1 MEFTKDP
8 AEQTTAITD
17 IILALAAFG
26 GSLTL
31 CWSLTDSS
39 GWWKTAIWASAFGL
53 MGIAAALGAVA
64 HGVVLAQ
71 SRHNRIW
78 RLLNMALAL
87 TVSLFAAGVV
97 YDLWGRA
104 AALKALPILLMAGLG
119 FFAATLRYP
128 GIFFI
133 FIVYEGLALAFA
145 MVAYGYLAFQGSL
158 DGAALMAAGIAVS
171 ILAAGIQAVGS
182 ISIRVIWQFDHNG
195 IYHIVQTAGLIL
207 LLMGLRES
215 LLE

>member
-31 CWSLTDSS
+31 YWSLTDTG
-39 GWWKTAIWASAFGL
+39 GWWKTAIWATAFGL
-53 MGIAAALGAVA
+53 MGLAAALGAVA
-64 HGVVLAQ
+64 HGLVLAQ

-87 TVSLFAAGVV
+87 AVSLFAAGVV

-104 AALKALPILLMAGLG
+104 AALIALPIMLMAGLA
-119 FFAATLRYP
+119 FFGATLRYP

-133 FIVYEGLALAFA
+133 FIVYEALALVFA
-145 MVAYGYLAFQGSL
+145 MGAYVYLAVQGNL
-158 DGAALMAAGIAVS
+158 AGAAFMASGIAIS
-171 ILAAGIQAVGS
+171 ILAAGIQAIGS
-182 ISIRVIWQFDHNG
+182 ISIKAIWQFDHNG
-195 IYHIVQTAGLIL
+195 IYHIVQVVGLIFL
-207 LLMGLRES
+207 LIGLRES
-215 LLE
+215 LLI